1 MKTVIEQL
9 LFHGMWQNS
18 LDSMFL
24 IRVRDDDFY
33 IEGINHVL
41 EDFIGAKSADLQG
54 TRLID
59 LLPAPD
65 TVLSHYRDCLQ
76 SGRTIYYEEEG
87 IAPDGSSKFW
97 HTMLVPLEY
106 EGSDFLFGSSRDIT
120 DLKETERRLEYARDE
135 AEAANAAK
143 TLFLANMS
151 HELRTPLNGI
161 MGTASLLR
169 QKQQESPDTTGQLD
183 LIVRSADAMNRLVED
198 ILDLSKIENNSL
210 RITPSLGDLRPTLDD
225 VVILMRDLA
234 EEKGLEFR
242 YQLAEHFPV
251 QVLADEARIRQ
262 ILTNLLSNAVKFTEQ
277 GFVRLEVTFK
287 QGSKKV
293 ESGHQGVLRI
303 LVEDSG
309 IGIPPDKLN
318 QIGTPFFQVHP
329 ERNRRHTGS
338 GIGLSVCKS
347 LVELMHGEFRIRSEP
362 SVGTLVE
369 VTLPTQTTALQQE
382 VPAPPEFVPPSP
394 FTVLVAEDNNT
405 NQLIMRRM
413 LQHLGAEVT
422 LAGDGLEAL
431 ELARQK
437 PFSLVLMDLHMP
449 SLDGISATHALRA
462 EGFDVPVVAVT
473 ASVTQQERQACKRA
487 RMNAFVDKP
496 VKVEALRKMLARLF
510 PA

>member
-106 EGSDFLFGSSRDIT
+106 EGKDFLFGSSRDIT

-169 QKQQESPDTTGQLD
+169 QKQKESAETTGQLD

-234 EEKGLEFR
+234 EEKGLDFR
-242 YQLAEHFPV
+242 YQLAEKFPV
-251 QVLADEARIRQ
+251 RLLADEARIRQ

-277 GFVRLEVTFK
+277 GFIRLEVTYK
-287 QGSKKV
+287 
-293 ESGHQGVLRI
+293 ESGEADSEHHGALRI

-309 IGIPPDKLN
+309 IGIAPDKLN

-347 LVELMHGEFRIRSEP
+347 LVELMHGDFRMRSEP
-362 SVGTLVE
+362 SVGTLAE
-369 VTLPTQTTALQQE
+369 VILPTQTTALEEE
-382 VPAPPEFVPPSP
+382 VPAPPEFVPPTP
-394 FTVLVAEDNNT
+394 FSVLVAEDNNT

-422 LAGDGLEAL
+422 LASDGHEAL
-431 ELARQK
+431 ELARKK
-437 PFSLVLMDLHMP
+437 PFALVLMDLHMP
-449 SLDGISATHALRA
+449 SLDGIAATHALRA

-473 ASVTQQERQACKRA
+473 ASVTQQEREACKRA
-487 RMNAFVDKP
+487 RMNSFVDKP
-496 VKVEALRKMLARLF
+496 VKVEALRNMLARIF